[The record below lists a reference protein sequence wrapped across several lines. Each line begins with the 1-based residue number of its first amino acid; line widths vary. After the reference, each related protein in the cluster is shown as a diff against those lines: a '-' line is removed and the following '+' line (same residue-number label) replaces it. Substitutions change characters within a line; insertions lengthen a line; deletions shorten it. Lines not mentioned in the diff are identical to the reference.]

1 MLEEER
7 NFVNWVRQLGIPELE
22 LDDYTELDS
31 EETKALQR
39 RVGLSI
45 SDAPPDFRLRWKER
59 NVDFPLCW
67 VDVKRPWTERDTYN
81 LNCEKYKVYKAVAKA
96 DECPL
101 YLVFY
106 GSANQIIGWAELEYT
121 NSRFSNRRI
130 KVNKDTPFD
139 QEIKKLMAKRIRRSS
154 QGF

>member
-31 EETKALQR
+31 EEVRELQR
-39 RVGLSI
+39 RAGLSR

-67 VDVKRPWTERDTYN
+67 VDVKRPWKKRDTYY
-81 LNCEKYKVYKAVAKA
+81 LNDHKYETYVRVAKA
-96 DECPL
+96 DGCPL

-121 NSRFSNRRI
+121 NSRFGYGWIKINR
-130 KVNKDTPFD
+130 DTPFD
-139 QEIKKLMAKRIRRSS
+139 QEIKKLIAKRFRRSS